1 MYPAQQMQVYGRC
14 LSADDLLALKETLH
28 CSDRVKGYLLFAES
42 PADSNG
48 GFLDGFCGDMTRL
61 MSIYESENA
70 EKDFLL
76 KALDFMDN
84 PLCIYDREAIF
95 RYGNSAYCNVMN
107 ISDRESCCRRPRQR
121 PHEEQRHGD
130 SCYEKYIE

>member
-70 EKDFLL
+70 ERTFFSKPSTSWITHCASTTEKRF
-76 KALDFMDN
+76 
-84 PLCIYDREAIF
+84 
-95 RYGNSAYCNVMN
+95 SAMG
-107 ISDRESCCRRPRQR
+107 IL
-121 PHEEQRHGD
+121 HTAM
-130 SCYEKYIE
+130 